1 MPGMDGFKV
10 LDELRGNPET
20 ARIPVMVVTG
30 EMQLDPNEQEQLQN
44 VRVLYK
50 TDISQDQYEQ
60 FIEDV
65 KAHLNAGKLS

>member
-1 MPGMDGFKV
+1 MSFD
-10 LDELRGNPET
+10 T
-20 ARIPVMVVTG
+20 
-30 EMQLDPNEQEQLQN
+30 NEQEQLQN
-44 VRVLYK
+44 VHVLYK

>member
-1 MPGMDGFKV
+1 
-10 LDELRGNPET
+10 
-20 ARIPVMVVTG
+20 VVTG
-30 EMQLDPNEQEQLQN
+30 EMQLDASEQEQLQN

>member
-1 MPGMDGFKV
+1 MDGFTV
-10 LDELRGNPET
+10 LNELRSNPET
-20 ARIPVMVVTG
+20 ARIPVMIVTG
-30 EMQLDPNEQEQLQN
+30 EMSFDSSEQEQLQN
-44 VRVLYK
+44 VHVLYK